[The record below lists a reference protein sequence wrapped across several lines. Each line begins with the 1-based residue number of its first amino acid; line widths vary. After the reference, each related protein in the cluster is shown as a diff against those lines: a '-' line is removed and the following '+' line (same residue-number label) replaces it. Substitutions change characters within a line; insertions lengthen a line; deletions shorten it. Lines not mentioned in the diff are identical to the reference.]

1 MRYGLQGAIWLLLFC
16 WHGTIVHAAEGPA
29 KFVWTSPKVG
39 AGLFDDKLGMLD
51 REREE
56 YATNLAN
63 HAAAKVVEGKASPA
77 SLAEA
82 RKLLALAMHLCAR
95 DRKALVVN
103 FQLGKGMIPT
113 VDQTNYGAEVLARLL
128 LTRAQLLGK
137 QGGPQNQFLARC
149 FVELSAQLDPR
160 NEDAIYAY
168 ELQRIDHGD
177 VDWKML
183 TDVKP
188 EAEAESGDDPPKVEP
203 PPQPQP
209 PPKVPPQPPAQPQP
223 AAQPPRVRA
232 PGK

>member
-1 MRYGLQGAIWLLLFC
+1 MRYVLQGVIWILVLC
-16 WHGTIVHAAEGPA
+16 WQGMWVGAAEGPA
-29 KFVWTSPKVG
+29 KFAWTPPKIG

-103 FQLGKGMIPT
+103 FQLGKGMMPV
-113 VDQTNYGAEVLARLL
+113 VDPNDYSAEVLARLL
-128 LTRAQLLGK
+128 LTRAELLNK
-137 QGGPQNQFLARC
+137 QNGPQDRFLARC
-149 FVELSAQLDPR
+149 FIELSAQLDPH
-160 NEDAIYAY
+160 NEDAIYAC

-188 EAEAESGDDPPKVEP
+188 ELEAGKGGDK
-203 PPQPQP
+203 
-209 PPKVPPQPPAQPQP
+209 PPA
-223 AAQPPRVRA
+223 
-232 PGK
+232 GK